1 MAWFPCKTRVQ
12 ERRRNMAIPLGF
24 LKYFLLIGGI
34 YMFFDEGS
42 FAGLILGLIGL
53 ARCIISLSSRK
64 K

>member
-1 MAWFPCKTRVQ
+1 
-12 ERRRNMAIPLGF
+12 MAIPLGF